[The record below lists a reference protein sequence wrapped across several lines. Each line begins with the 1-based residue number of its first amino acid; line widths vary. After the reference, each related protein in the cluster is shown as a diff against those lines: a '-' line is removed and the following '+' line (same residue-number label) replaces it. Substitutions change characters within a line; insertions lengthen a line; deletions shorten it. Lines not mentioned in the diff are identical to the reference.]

1 MNETNKETKMNEKKY
16 ALSELTTCRFDPT
29 HILVIKNAYKL
40 KGELFCSKG
49 CKATYI
55 SDMQL
60 TRSW

>member
-1 MNETNKETKMNEKKY
+1 MNTEEGKKMNEKKY

-29 HILVIKNAYKL
+29 HIMVIKKAYVL
-40 KGELFCSKG
+40 KGEKFCSKD

-60 TRSW
+60 SRGY